1 MESDPSSSSLPGK
14 RFRYSKRRGRPSL
27 SGKRAR
33 KGQVTSA
40 TGRNL
45 SCNQCSKT
53 FSQLNHLKLHER
65 THDKKASIRGPRRP
79 GARSKTESSPSG
91 SFSCEQCGK
100 AYSQLNHLKLHQRTH
115 KGGQETD
122 KGKSGQVGT
131 NKCDLCG
138 KVFSSQAYISIHKR
152 IHTGEKRYSC
162 GVCGKA
168 FTQASARTVHQRK
181 HDKGNASVSL
191 RVRPQGRKRRTR
203 QTPEEGDDDQ
213 RSQCAETLETPQ
225 DKETREGVENGEAH
239 SSDNAVPQHEDVGE

>member
-1 MESDPSSSSLPGK
+1 MEIKSSSSFPGK
-14 RFRYSKRRGRPSL
+14 RFQYCSKGRGRPL

-40 TGRNL
+40 TGRSY
-45 SCNQCSKT
+45 SCNRCSKT

-65 THDKKASIRGPRRP
+65 THSKRAPIKSPHHP
-79 GARSKTESSPSG
+79 GGKGKRESSPSG
-91 SFSCEQCGK
+91 SFSCDQCGK

-115 KGGQETD
+115 KGEEERD
-122 KGKSGQVGT
+122 KGKS

-181 HDKGNASVSL
+181 HNKGNASVAL
-191 RVRPQGRKRRTR
+191 RPQGSKRRTR
-203 QTPEEGDDDQ
+203 QTVEGEDDQ

-225 DKETREGVENGEAH
+225 DKETREGVENGEEH
-239 SSDNAVPQHEDVGE
+239 SSDNAVTQHEDVVE